1 MGYHRKLIAAF
12 SIGLCWFSLFVYL
25 PILPAYA
32 RDLGASYEMVGMIVG
47 IYGLAQ
53 MTLRLPL
60 GIISDRLNK
69 RKRFVVAGLVLCFIS
84 GAGLYFLHS
93 VAALLLFRS
102 LAGLAATT
110 WVVHTVLYMSY
121 FQPAE
126 SGKAIGLINAIAI
139 AGQMIGTLVG
149 GYIAYRFDETYTFLV
164 AAAGGLTGLLL
175 SLFISEETVVR
186 SEPPRWIFILEIGRD
201 RLLLAF
207 ILQALCYGTIYGF
220 IPIIARKIG
229 ANNFELGLLP
239 SLFML
244 PGILA
249 SVLSGTIFSTKLG
262 VRNSLWISFL
272 LCAAAVM
279 AIPWITDM
287 NVLYLSQMLAGFGQG
302 LSLPMLMELGMKE
315 IEQGKR
321 ATAMGFLQTTYGAGM
336 FAGPAAVGFLAERL
350 GLDWGFW
357 LISLAGIAGALTAAF
372 ALPRFQRK
380 MKVDQGKDISI

>member
-1 MGYHRKLIAAF
+1 MGYHRKLTAAF

-93 VAALLLFRS
+93 VASLLLFRS

-164 AAAGGLTGLLL
+164 AAAGGLVGLLL

-201 RLLLAF
+201 RLLLLSSFLAF

-372 ALPRFQRK
+372 VLPRLQTK
-380 MKVDQGKDISI
+380 S

>member
-1 MGYHRKLIAAF
+1 MGYHRKLTAAF

-93 VAALLLFRS
+93 VASLLLFRS

-164 AAAGGLTGLLL
+164 AAAGGLVGLLL

-201 RLLLAF
+201 RLLLLSSFLAF

-272 LCAAAVM
+272 LCATAVM

-372 ALPRFQRK
+372 VLPRLQTK
-380 MKVDQGKDISI
+380 S